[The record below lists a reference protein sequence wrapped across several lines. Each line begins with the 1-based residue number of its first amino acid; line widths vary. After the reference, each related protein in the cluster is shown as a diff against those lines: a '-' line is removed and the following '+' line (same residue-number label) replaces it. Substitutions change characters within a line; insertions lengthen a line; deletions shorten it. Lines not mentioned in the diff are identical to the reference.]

1 MDGKLLT
8 SSLVH
13 LKGQELRMI
22 YSLLFKT
29 NIVSLISA
37 KTKDL
42 FNKDLDH
49 FNASLEKEI
58 EKLAHISDEALQ
70 IDLFL
75 KLTEIYELKG
85 THYDTAV
92 EIEQKCADIIQSAHE
107 EMLKDEKE
115 YKEFVHSA
123 DDKSA
128 LQFMIHYQMQK
139 VFSTFD
145 GKFKE
150 FNDKERNDFTEK
162 IHQFLMDLP
171 AEKQA
176 QVKEKLQI
184 DELTNDT
191 VRQIMVTQGSV
202 IVLSI
207 IVEVAGF
214 AAYTTLTTA
223 IATSMAI
230 VGVTLPFGV
239 YTFATTLLS
248 LIINPFVLIPLAL
261 GGGGWLLTRQNKHL
275 RKKLVPVVLLQMT
288 LPLIVGVGHEE
299 VEQQNLQAF
308 ISRWQHQR
316 EKQIELNTL
325 QHRLLKEIA
334 FNEKNARAL
343 EKKSS
348 EISKNIANLI
358 EEMEHLHRSFKQMI
372 YSIQPNEQSALYTS
386 LLEISASKKEQIASI
401 EVQIMS
407 NSKQSGFWNTLTSAF
422 DKNSLKNE
430 IRALEKEVDQTENQ
444 LVAELLAMDCAI
456 LQQEQ
461 QRYAAIQNSMSEL
474 NNERSEYSKS
484 SVTMRQDIAKLE
496 AELHDVKK
504 ELKEHQKRFYGLKD
518 IV

>member
-42 FNKDLDH
+42 FNKDVDH

-58 EKLAHISDEALQ
+58 EKLNHISDEALQ

-75 KLTEIYELKG
+75 KLTEIYDLKG
-85 THYDTAV
+85 NHYDTAL
-92 EIEQKCADIIQSAHE
+92 EIEQKCTEIIQSAHE

-128 LQFMIHYQMQK
+128 LQIMIHYQMQK

-150 FNDKERNDFTEK
+150 FNERERDDFTEK
-162 IHQFLMDLP
+162 IQQFLMELP

-176 QVKEKLQI
+176 QLKEKLNI
-184 DELTNDT
+184 DDLTNET
-191 VRQIMVTQGSV
+191 VRQIMLTQGSV

-248 LIINPFVLIPLAL
+248 LIVNPFVLIPLAL

-288 LPLIVGVGHEE
+288 LPLIVGVGHGEE
-299 VEQQNLQAF
+299 EQQNLQAF

-316 EKQIELNTL
+316 DKQNELNTL

-334 FNEKNARAL
+334 FNEKNARSL

-348 EISKNIANLI
+348 EISKDIAKLI

-372 YSIQPNEQSALYTS
+372 YSIQPDAQSALYTS
-386 LLEISASKKEQIASI
+386 LLEFSASKREHIASL
-401 EVQIMS
+401 EVQMMS
-407 NSKQSGFWNTLTSAF
+407 NARHSGFWNTLTSAF

-430 IRALEKEVDQTENQ
+430 IRALEKEVEQTENQ
-444 LVAELLAMDCAI
+444 LVSEFLAMDCSI

-461 QRYAAIQNSMSEL
+461 QRYAAIQTSMSEL
-474 NNERSEYSKS
+474 NNERSDYSKS
-484 SVTMRQDIAKLE
+484 SITMRQDIAKLE
-496 AELHDVKK
+496 EELHDVKK

-518 IV
+518 IL

>member
-8 SSLVH
+8 SSIVH

-29 NIVSLISA
+29 NIVSLMSA

-42 FNKDLDH
+42 FNKNVDH

-85 THYDTAV
+85 SLYDSAH
-92 EIEQKCADIIQSAHE
+92 EIEQKCAQIIQSAHE

-150 FNDKERNDFTEK
+150 FNEKERNDFTEK
-162 IHQFLMDLP
+162 IHQFLMELP
-171 AEKQA
+171 TEKQA
-176 QVKEKLQI
+176 QLKEKLQI

-202 IVLSI
+202 TVLSI

-214 AAYTTLTTA
+214 TAYTSLTSA

-230 VGVTLPFGV
+230 VGMTRPFGV
-239 YTFATTLLS
+239 YTFATTLLT

-299 VEQQNLQAF
+299 AEQQNLQAF

-316 EKQIELNTL
+316 EKQNELNTQ

-334 FNEKNARAL
+334 FNEKNARTL
-343 EKKSS
+343 EKKAS
-348 EISKNIANLI
+348 EISKDVTHLI
-358 EEMEHLHRSFKQMI
+358 SEMEHLHRSFKQML
-372 YSIQPNEQSALYTS
+372 YSIQSDEQSTLYTS
-386 LLEISASKKEQIASI
+386 LLEISASKKEQIASL
-401 EVQIMS
+401 EVQMMS
-407 NSKQSGFWNTLTSAF
+407 SSKQSGFWNTLTSAF
-422 DKNSLKNE
+422 DKNSLKSE
-430 IRALEKEVDQTENQ
+430 IRSYEKEVEQTENQ
-444 LVAELLAMDCAI
+444 LVAEFLAMDCSI
-456 LQQEQ
+456 LQPEQ
-461 QRYAAIQNSMSEL
+461 QRYAAIQDRISEL
-474 NNERSEYSKS
+474 NTERSDLSKS
-484 SVTMRQDIAKLE
+484 SISMRQDIAKLE
-496 AELHDVKK
+496 AELRDVKK